1 MCLNK
6 YVQYNAFC
14 KYDHDGIVSAGSS
27 SNKFDKAQQQKFP
40 SSVIMEM
47 KAF

>member
-14 KYDHDGIVSAGSS
+14 KYDHDDTVSAGSS
-27 SNKFDKAQQQKFP
+27 SNMFDKAQQQKFRF
-40 SSVIMEM
+40 SVIMEM